1 IELMVDDKKPLAAP
15 FTVEENGKT
24 VKINTVGEKWSYL
37 HRYKFSA
44 TTQPYYMVLDNDGNA
59 LSGSYSYD
67 EDVEKFKAFLDDALK
82 AYGN

>member
-1 IELMVDDKKPLAAP
+1 
-15 FTVEENGKT
+15 
-24 VKINTVGEKWSYL
+24 
-37 HRYKFSA
+37 
-44 TTQPYYMVLDNDGNA
+44 MVLDNDGNA